1 MLYFDR
7 IGVSEGIDV
16 NEISALKECDFCHYW
31 YFLNYSFKFKP
42 NACDRSQDLLMMSMS
57 FSHIAILNIKGS
69 DHRCIISL
77 INKNEAAKLMQNAD
91 LTKKVDRFKT

>member
-16 NEISALKECDFCHYW
+16 NKISALKECDFCHYW

-42 NACDRSQDLLMMSMS
+42 NACNRCQDLLMMSMS
-57 FSHIAILNIKGS
+57 FSDIATLNIKVS
-69 DHRCIISL
+69 DHL
-77 INKNEAAKLMQNAD
+77 INKIEATKLMQNAD
-91 LTKKVDRFKT
+91 LTKKLERFKT